1 MRVLHFYKNALPFSL
16 GGVEQVI
23 DQIARGTL
31 VLGVENKVLA
41 LSKTIPTNN
50 NPIELNGYKVYGA
63 KCDLE
68 IASNGF
74 SWESIHLFKK
84 LSLEADLIHYHF
96 PWPFADMVHF
106 LVAPKKPAVLT
117 YHSDIIRQ
125 KLLLYLYYPLKMNFL
140 KSIDQIIATS
150 PNYLNTSKLLKK
162 FEHKTTVIPIGLN
175 ESTYLVKDQ
184 DSIPYLHQC
193 FGDRFFLF
201 IGAFRY
207 YKGLE
212 YLLEAAKKTSA
223 TIVIVGSGSIENELW
238 ARAQN
243 YQLNNIY
250 FLGKVSDSH
259 KNALLQACYGIVF
272 PSNLRS
278 EAFGVTLLEG
288 AMFGKPLIS
297 CEIGTGTS
305 YINNHFRTGLIV
317 PPSNPKALADAM
329 TWLLLHPDESKKM
342 GKAAREQYQLFF
354 TASKMAKSYYNVYHK
369 ILSR

>member
-1 MRVLHFYKNALPFSL
+1 MRVLHFYKNALPFSM

-23 DQIARGTL
+23 DQIARSTQA
-31 VLGVENKVLA
+31 LGVENKVLT
-41 LSKTIPTNN
+41 LSKTTLTNH
-50 NPIELNGYKVYGA
+50 NPIELNGYKVYSA

-74 SWESIHLFKK
+74 SRESIHLFKR
-84 LSLEADLIHYHF
+84 LALESDLIHYHF
-96 PWPFADMVHF
+96 PWPFADLVHF
-106 LVAPKKPAVLT
+106 IAAPKKPTVLT

-125 KLLLYLYYPLKMNFL
+125 KLLLNLYRPLKIKFL
-140 KSIDQIIATS
+140 KSIDQIVATS
-150 PNYLNTSKLLKK
+150 PNYLNTSKLLNN
-162 FEHKTTVIPIGLN
+162 FEHKTTVIPIGLE
-175 ESTYLVKDQ
+175 ESTYLHSDQ
-184 DSIPYLHQC
+184 DSIRYFHQC
-193 FGDRFFLF
+193 FGNRFFLF

-223 TIVIVGSGSIENELW
+223 SIVIVGAGSIEGELW
-238 ARAQN
+238 AN
-243 YQLNNIY
+243 TYNHQLKNIY
-250 FLGKVSDSH
+250 FLGKVSDPL
-259 KNALLQACYGIVF
+259 KNSLLQACYGIIF

-305 YINNHFRTGLIV
+305 YINNHLKTGLIV
-317 PPSNPKALADAM
+317 PPSNSQALADAM
-329 TWLLLHPDESKKM
+329 TWLLMHPDEARKM
-342 GKAAREQYQLFF
+342 GEAARAHYQLLF
-354 TASKMAKSYYNVYHK
+354 TASRMAKSYCDLYHK